1 MKVGIF
7 STIKIIIILAI
18 LSGIGGAY
26 VYVKTLKADLAV
38 SEANNMKLEQS
49 ISDQR
54 AVIEQVQADFKKQQ
68 EISKALQQTNLTLAK
83 ELADTEEKFN
93 KINASGKKRDVGAL
107 ALKKAKIMEKVIN
120 KGTANANRCF
130 EIATGSPL
138 TEKEKNAT
146 KKSQI
151 NPECPSIA
159 NPNYISYN

>member
-1 MKVGIF
+1 MGI
-7 STIKIIIILAI
+7 I
-18 LSGIGGAY
+18 SGIKMILILGVLAGLGGGY
-26 VYVKTLKADLAV
+26 MYVKNLKADLAI

-49 ISDQR
+49 VADQK

-68 EISKALQQTNLTLAK
+68 EISKALRETNLTLAK
-83 ELADTEEKFN
+83 ELKDTEEKFN
-93 KINASGKKRDVGAL
+93 KVNASGKKRDVGAL
-107 ALKKAKIMEKVIN
+107 ALKKAKIIEKVIN

-159 NPNYISYN
+159 NPNYVSYN

>member
-1 MKVGIF
+1 MGIF
-7 STIKIIIILAI
+7 STVKIVIILAI

-26 VYVKTLKADLAV
+26 VYVKSLKADLAV

-49 ISDQR
+49 VADQK

-68 EISKALQQTNLTLAK
+68 EISKKLQETNLTLAK
-83 ELADTEEKFN
+83 ELKDTEEKFN
-93 KINASGKKRDVGAL
+93 KVNASGKKRDVGNL
-107 ALKKAKIMEKVIN
+107 AIKKSKIIEKVIN

-159 NPNYISYN
+159 NPNYVPYN

>member
-1 MKVGIF
+1 MGIISGIKVGL
-7 STIKIIIILAI
+7 ILLVLA
-18 LSGIGGAY
+18 GAGGGFM
-26 VYVKTLKADLAV
+26 YVKNLKADLAV
-38 SEANNMKLEQS
+38 SEANNMKLEESVAEQK
-49 ISDQR
+49 

-68 EISKALQQTNLTLAK
+68 QISKKMQEVNSTLAK
-83 ELADTEEKFN
+83 ELKDTEEKFN
-93 KINASGKKRDVGAL
+93 KVNASGKKRDVGNL
-107 ALKKAKIMEKVIN
+107 AIKKSKIIEKVIN

-159 NPNYISYN
+159 NPNYVPYN

>member
-1 MKVGIF
+1 MGIF
-7 STIKIIIILAI
+7 STIKILIILAI

-26 VYVKTLKADLAV
+26 VYVKTLKADLAT

-49 ISDQR
+49 VSDQR

-68 EISKALQQTNLTLAK
+68 EISKKLQETNLTLAK

-93 KINASGKKRDVGAL
+93 KVNASGKKRDVGAL

-159 NPNYISYN
+159 NPNYVPYN

>member
-1 MKVGIF
+1 MGIISGIKVGL
-7 STIKIIIILAI
+7 ILLVLA
-18 LSGIGGAY
+18 GAGGGFM
-26 VYVKTLKADLAV
+26 YVKNLKADLAV
-38 SEANNMKLEQS
+38 SEANNMKLEESVAEQK
-49 ISDQR
+49 

-68 EISKALQQTNLTLAK
+68 EISKKLQEVNSTLAK
-83 ELADTEEKFN
+83 ELKDTEEKFN
-93 KINASGKKRDVGAL
+93 KVNASGKKRDVGNL
-107 ALKKAKIMEKVIN
+107 AIKKSKIIEKAIN

-159 NPNYISYN
+159 NHNYVPNN

>member
-1 MKVGIF
+1 MGI
-7 STIKIIIILAI
+7 I
-18 LSGIGGAY
+18 SGIKMLLILGVLAGLGGGY
-26 VYVKTLKADLAV
+26 MYVKNLKADLAV

-49 ISDQR
+49 VADQK

-68 EISKALQQTNLTLAK
+68 EISKKLQETNLTLAK
-83 ELADTEEKFN
+83 ELKDTEEKFN
-93 KINASGKKRDVGAL
+93 KVNASGKKRDVGAL

-159 NPNYISYN
+159 NPNYVPYN

>member
-1 MKVGIF
+1 MGII
-7 STIKIIIILAI
+7 SGIKIFLILGVLA
-18 LSGIGGAY
+18 GIGGGY
-26 VYVKTLKADLAV
+26 MYVKNLKADLAV

-49 ISDQR
+49 VADQK

-68 EISKALQQTNLTLAK
+68 EISKKLQETNLTLAK

-93 KINASGKKRDVGAL
+93 KVNASGKKRDVGAL

-159 NPNYISYN
+159 NPNYVPYN

>member
-1 MKVGIF
+1 MGI
-7 STIKIIIILAI
+7 I
-18 LSGIGGAY
+18 SGIKMLLILGVLAGLGGGY
-26 VYVKTLKADLAV
+26 MYVKNLKADLAV

-49 ISDQR
+49 VADQK

-68 EISKALQQTNLTLAK
+68 EISKKLQETNLTLAK
-83 ELADTEEKFN
+83 ELRDTEEKFN
-93 KINASGKKRDVGAL
+93 KVNASGKKRDVGAL

-159 NPNYISYN
+159 NPNYVPYN

>member
-1 MKVGIF
+1 VGIF
-7 STIKIIIILAI
+7 STVKIVIILAI

-26 VYVKTLKADLAV
+26 VYVKNLKADLAV

-49 ISDQR
+49 VADQK

-68 EISKALQQTNLTLAK
+68 EISKKLQETNLTLAK
-83 ELADTEEKFN
+83 ELKDTEEKFN
-93 KINASGKKRDVGAL
+93 KVNASGKKRDVGAL

-159 NPNYISYN
+159 NPNYVPYN

>member
-1 MKVGIF
+1 MGIISGIKVGL
-7 STIKIIIILAI
+7 ILLVLA
-18 LSGIGGAY
+18 GAGGG
-26 VYVKTLKADLAV
+26 VMYVKNLKADLAV
-38 SEANNMKLEQS
+38 SEANNMKLEESVAEQK
-49 ISDQR
+49 

-68 EISKALQQTNLTLAK
+68 EISKKLQEVNSTLAK
-83 ELADTEEKFN
+83 ELKDTEEKFN
-93 KINASGKKRDVGAL
+93 KVNASGKKRDVGNL
-107 ALKKAKIMEKVIN
+107 AIKKSKIIEKVIN

-159 NPNYISYN
+159 NPNYVPYN

>member
-1 MKVGIF
+1 MGIF

-26 VYVKTLKADLAV
+26 VYVKTLKADLAA

-68 EISKALQQTNLTLAK
+68 EISKKLQETNLTLAK

-93 KINASGKKRDVGAL
+93 KVNASGKKRDVGAL

-120 KGTANANRCF
+120 KGTAHANRCF

>member
-1 MKVGIF
+1 MGIF
-7 STIKIIIILAI
+7 STVKIVIILAI

-26 VYVKTLKADLAV
+26 VYVKNLKADLAV

-49 ISDQR
+49 VADQK

-68 EISKALQQTNLTLAK
+68 EISKKLQETNLTLAK
-83 ELADTEEKFN
+83 ELKDTEEKFN
-93 KINASGKKRDVGAL
+93 KVNASGKKRDVGNL
-107 ALKKAKIMEKVIN
+107 AIKKSKIIEKVIN

-159 NPNYISYN
+159 NPNYVPYN

>member
-1 MKVGIF
+1 MGIF
-7 STIKIIIILAI
+7 STIKIVIILAI

-68 EISKALQQTNLTLAK
+68 EISKKLQETNLTLAK

-93 KINASGKKRDVGAL
+93 KVNASGKKRDVGAL

-159 NPNYISYN
+159 NPNYVPYN

>member
-1 MKVGIF
+1 MGII
-7 STIKIIIILAI
+7 SGIKIFLILGVLA
-18 LSGIGGAY
+18 GIGGGY
-26 VYVKTLKADLAV
+26 MYVKNLKADLAV

-49 ISDQR
+49 VADQK
-54 AVIEQVQADFKKQQ
+54 AVIEQVQADFKQQQ
-68 EISKALQQTNLTLAK
+68 EISKKLQETNLTLAK
-83 ELADTEEKFN
+83 ELRDTEEKFN
-93 KINASGKKRDVGAL
+93 KVNASGKKRDVGAL

-159 NPNYISYN
+159 NPNYVPYN

>member
-1 MKVGIF
+1 MGIF
-7 STIKIIIILAI
+7 STIKIVIILAI

-26 VYVKTLKADLAV
+26 VYVKTLKADLAT

-49 ISDQR
+49 VSDQR

-68 EISKALQQTNLTLAK
+68 EISKKLQETNLTLAK

-93 KINASGKKRDVGAL
+93 KVNASGKKRDVGAL

-159 NPNYISYN
+159 NPNYVPYN

>member
-1 MKVGIF
+1 MGIISGIKVGL
-7 STIKIIIILAI
+7 ILLVLA
-18 LSGIGGAY
+18 GAGGGFM
-26 VYVKTLKADLAV
+26 YVKNLKADLAV
-38 SEANNMKLEQS
+38 SEANNMKLEESVAEQK
-49 ISDQR
+49 

-68 EISKALQQTNLTLAK
+68 EISKKLQEVNSTLAK
-83 ELADTEEKFN
+83 ELKDTEDKFN
-93 KINASGKKRDVGAL
+93 KVNASGKKRDVGNL
-107 ALKKAKIMEKVIN
+107 AIKKSKIIEKVIN

-159 NPNYISYN
+159 NPNYVPYN

>member
-1 MKVGIF
+1 MGIF

-26 VYVKTLKADLAV
+26 VYVKTLKADLAT

-49 ISDQR
+49 VSDQR

-68 EISKALQQTNLTLAK
+68 EISKKLQETNLTLAK

-93 KINASGKKRDVGAL
+93 KVNASGKKRDVGAL

-159 NPNYISYN
+159 NPNYVPYN

>member
-1 MKVGIF
+1 MGIF
-7 STIKIIIILAI
+7 STVKIVIILAI

-26 VYVKTLKADLAV
+26 VYVKNLKADLAV

-49 ISDQR
+49 VADQK

-68 EISKALQQTNLTLAK
+68 EISKKLQETNLTLAK
-83 ELADTEEKFN
+83 ELRDTEEKFN
-93 KINASGKKRDVGAL
+93 KVNASGKKRDVGAL

-120 KGTANANRCF
+120 KGTVNANRCI

-159 NPNYISYN
+159 NPNYVPYN

>member
-1 MKVGIF
+1 MGIF
-7 STIKIIIILAI
+7 STIKILIILAI

-26 VYVKTLKADLAV
+26 VYVKTLKADLAT

-68 EISKALQQTNLTLAK
+68 EISKKLQETNLTLAK

-93 KINASGKKRDVGAL
+93 KVNASGKKRDVGAL
-107 ALKKAKIMEKVIN
+107 ALKKEKIMEKVIN
-120 KGTANANRCF
+120 KGTTNANRCF

-159 NPNYISYN
+159 NPNYVPYN

>member
-1 MKVGIF
+1 MGIF
-7 STIKIIIILAI
+7 STIKIVIILAI

-26 VYVKTLKADLAV
+26 VYVKTLKADLAT

-68 EISKALQQTNLTLAK
+68 EISKKLQETNLTLAK

-93 KINASGKKRDVGAL
+93 KVNASGKKRDVGAL

-120 KGTANANRCF
+120 KGTTNANRCF

-159 NPNYISYN
+159 NPNYVPYN

>member
-1 MKVGIF
+1 MGIF
-7 STIKIIIILAI
+7 STVKIVIILAI

-26 VYVKTLKADLAV
+26 VYVKNLKADLAV

-49 ISDQR
+49 VADQK

-68 EISKALQQTNLTLAK
+68 EISKKLQETNLTLAK
-83 ELADTEEKFN
+83 ELKDTEEKFN
-93 KINASGKKRDVGAL
+93 KVNASGKKRDVGAL

-120 KGTANANRCF
+120 KGTVNANRCI

-159 NPNYISYN
+159 NPNYVPYN

>member
-1 MKVGIF
+1 MCIRDR
-7 STIKIIIILAI
+7 
-18 LSGIGGAY
+18 
-26 VYVKTLKADLAV
+26 KTLKADLAT

-68 EISKALQQTNLTLAK
+68 EISKKLQETNLTLAK

-93 KINASGKKRDVGAL
+93 KVNASGKKRDVGAL

-120 KGTANANRCF
+120 KGTTNANRCF

-159 NPNYISYN
+159 NPNYVPYN

>member
-1 MKVGIF
+1 MGIF
-7 STIKIIIILAI
+7 STIKILIILAI

-26 VYVKTLKADLAV
+26 VYVKTLKADLAT

-68 EISKALQQTNLTLAK
+68 EISKKLQETNLTLAK

-93 KINASGKKRDVGAL
+93 KVNASGKKRDVGAL

-159 NPNYISYN
+159 NPNYVPYN

>member
-1 MKVGIF
+1 MGIF
-7 STIKIIIILAI
+7 STVKIVIILAI

-26 VYVKTLKADLAV
+26 VYVKNLKADLAV

-49 ISDQR
+49 VADQK
-54 AVIEQVQADFKKQQ
+54 AVIEQVQADLKKQQ
-68 EISKALQQTNLTLAK
+68 ENTKKLQETNLTLAK
-83 ELADTEEKFN
+83 ELKDTEEKFN
-93 KINASGKKRDVGAL
+93 KVNASGKKRDVGAL

-159 NPNYISYN
+159 NPNYVPYN

>member
-1 MKVGIF
+1 MGI
-7 STIKIIIILAI
+7 I
-18 LSGIGGAY
+18 SGIKMLLILGVLAGLGGGY
-26 VYVKTLKADLAV
+26 MYVKNLKADLAV
-38 SEANNMKLEQS
+38 SEANNMKLHQS
-49 ISDQR
+49 VADQK

-68 EISKALQQTNLTLAK
+68 EISKKLQETNLTLAK
-83 ELADTEEKFN
+83 ELKDTEEKFN
-93 KINASGKKRDVGAL
+93 KVNASGKKRDVGAL

-159 NPNYISYN
+159 NPNYVPYN

>member
-1 MKVGIF
+1 MGIF
-7 STIKIIIILAI
+7 STVKIVIILAI

-26 VYVKTLKADLAV
+26 VYVKNLKADLAV

-49 ISDQR
+49 VADQK

-68 EISKALQQTNLTLAK
+68 EISKKLQETNLTLAK
-83 ELADTEEKFN
+83 ELRDTEEKFN
-93 KINASGKKRDVGAL
+93 KVNASGKKRDVGAL

-159 NPNYISYN
+159 NPNYVPYN

>member
-1 MKVGIF
+1 MGIF
-7 STIKIIIILAI
+7 STVKIVIILAI

-26 VYVKTLKADLAV
+26 VYVKNLKADLAV

-49 ISDQR
+49 VADQK

-68 EISKALQQTNLTLAK
+68 EISKKLQETNLTLAK
-83 ELADTEEKFN
+83 ELKDTEEKFN
-93 KINASGKKRDVGAL
+93 KVNASGKKRDVGAL

-159 NPNYISYN
+159 NPNYVPYN

>member
-1 MKVGIF
+1 MGI
-7 STIKIIIILAI
+7 I
-18 LSGIGGAY
+18 SGIKMVLILGVLAGLGGGY
-26 VYVKTLKADLAV
+26 MYVKNLKADLAI

-49 ISDQR
+49 VADQK

-68 EISKALQQTNLTLAK
+68 EISKKLQEVNLTLAK
-83 ELADTEEKFN
+83 ELKDTEEKFN
-93 KINASGKKRDVGAL
+93 KVNASGKKRDVGNL

-120 KGTANANRCF
+120 KGTDNALRCF

-138 TEKEKNAT
+138 TEKEKNAK

-159 NPNYISYN
+159 NPNYVPYN

>member
-1 MKVGIF
+1 MGI
-7 STIKIIIILAI
+7 I
-18 LSGIGGAY
+18 SGIKMLLILGVLAGLGGGY
-26 VYVKTLKADLAV
+26 MYVKNLKADLAV

-49 ISDQR
+49 VADQK
-54 AVIEQVQADFKKQQ
+54 AVIEQVQADFKQQQ
-68 EISKALQQTNLTLAK
+68 EISKKLQETNLTLAK
-83 ELADTEEKFN
+83 ELRDTEEKFN
-93 KINASGKKRDVGAL
+93 KVNASGKKRDVGAL

-159 NPNYISYN
+159 NPNYVPYN

>member
-1 MKVGIF
+1 MGIISGIKVGL
-7 STIKIIIILAI
+7 ILLVLA
-18 LSGIGGAY
+18 GAGGGFM
-26 VYVKTLKADLAV
+26 YVKNLKADLAV
-38 SEANNMKLEQS
+38 SEANNMKLEESVAEQK
-49 ISDQR
+49 

-68 EISKALQQTNLTLAK
+68 EISKKLQEVNSTLAK
-83 ELADTEEKFN
+83 ELKDTEEKFN
-93 KINASGKKRDVGAL
+93 KVNASGKKRDVGNL
-107 ALKKAKIMEKVIN
+107 AIKKSKIIEKVIN

-159 NPNYISYN
+159 NPNYVPYN

>member
-1 MKVGIF
+1 MGII
-7 STIKIIIILAI
+7 SGIKIFLILGVLA
-18 LSGIGGAY
+18 GIGGGY
-26 VYVKTLKADLAV
+26 MYVKNLKADLAV

-49 ISDQR
+49 VADQK
-54 AVIEQVQADFKKQQ
+54 AVIEQVQADFKQQQ
-68 EISKALQQTNLTLAK
+68 EISKKLQETNLTLAK
-83 ELADTEEKFN
+83 ELRDTEEKFN
-93 KINASGKKRDVGAL
+93 KVNASGKKRDVGAL

-120 KGTANANRCF
+120 KGTVNANRCI

-159 NPNYISYN
+159 NPNYVPYN

>member
-1 MKVGIF
+1 MGII
-7 STIKIIIILAI
+7 SGIKIFLILGVLA
-18 LSGIGGAY
+18 GIGGGY
-26 VYVKTLKADLAV
+26 MYVKNLKADLAV

-49 ISDQR
+49 VADQK

-68 EISKALQQTNLTLAK
+68 EISKKLQETNLTLAK
-83 ELADTEEKFN
+83 ELKDTEEKFN
-93 KINASGKKRDVGAL
+93 KVNASGKKRDVGAL

-120 KGTANANRCF
+120 KGTVNANRCI

-159 NPNYISYN
+159 NPNYVPYN